1 MKQKKKKKEHE
12 AMQNFTT
19 QHFDYLHTLFYKISL

>member
-1 MKQKKKKKEHE
+1 MKQKKKEHE

-19 QHFDYLHTLFYKISL
+19 QHSDYLYTLFYKTSL

>member
-1 MKQKKKKKEHE
+1 MKQKKKKEHE

-19 QHFDYLHTLFYKISL
+19 QPSDYSHTLFYEISL